1 MLIVRGNGFEVEKCI
16 NQKVSFDACDCSDCW
31 DCGADCGDSCYDCG
45 IADCTDH
52 CSNDEY

>member
-31 DCGADCGDSCYDCG
+31 DCGADCYESCYDCG